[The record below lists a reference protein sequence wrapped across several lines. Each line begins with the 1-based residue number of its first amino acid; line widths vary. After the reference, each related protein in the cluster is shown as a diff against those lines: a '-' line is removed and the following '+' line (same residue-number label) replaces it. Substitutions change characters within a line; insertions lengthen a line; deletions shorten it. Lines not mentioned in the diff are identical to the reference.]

1 MDIIRLFC
9 EIDDFCL
16 VFEPVF
22 KRKMLV
28 DKPRLRNRPSMLSLS
43 EVMTIIVLFHVAG
56 YRHFKQFYLEKV
68 CQELTEEFP
77 NLPSYNRFVELQ
89 AQAMLPLWAYLWTRR
104 GQCSG
109 ISFIDST
116 KLAVCHNRRI
126 LSHRVFAE
134 VAERG
139 KTSVDWF
146 YGFKLHLVINDEGE
160 LLRIHFSKGNVDD
173 RQPVPRMMKD
183 LWGLLYGDKGYL
195 SEELMKMLKIEQGI
209 ELITKLKKNMKQKF
223 ISLFDKLML
232 RKRAIMET
240 VIDQLKNISQIEHT
254 RHRSLANFLG
264 NLAGG
269 LIAYTYR
276 EKKPSLN
283 LRVKQLTGLQEIV
296 L

>member
-9 EIDDFCL
+9 DIDDFCL
-16 VFEPVF
+16 VFEPF
-22 KRKMLV
+22 WKQKMLA
-28 DKPRLRNRPSMLSLS
+28 DKPRQRNRASMLSLS
-43 EVMTIIVLFHVAG
+43 EVMTIIVLFHAMG
-56 YRHFKQFYLEKV
+56 YRNFKQFYLEKV
-68 CQELTEEFP
+68 CQELRPEFP

-89 AQAMLPLWAYLWTRR
+89 VQAMLPLWAYLWTRR
-104 GQCSG
+104 GKCSG
-109 ISFIDST
+109 VSFIDST

-126 LSHRVFAE
+126 LSHRVFAG

-160 LLRIHFSKGNVDD
+160 LLRIHFTRGNVDD
-173 RQPVPRMMKD
+173 REPVPQMMKQ
-183 LWGLLYGDKGYL
+183 LWGVLYGDKGYL
-195 SEELMKMLKIEQGI
+195 SAELTKILKLEQDV

-283 LRVKQLTGLQEIV
+283 LRVKQMTGLQEIV

>member
-1 MDIIRLFC
+1 MDIIKLFC

-16 VFEPVF
+16 KFEPF
-22 KRKMLV
+22 WKQKMLL
-28 DKPRLRNRPSMLSLS
+28 DKPRLRNRLSLLSLS
-43 EVMTIIVLFHVAG
+43 EVMTIIVLFHTAG
-56 YRHFKQFYLEKV
+56 YRNFKQFYLEKV
-68 CQELTEEFP
+68 CQQLESEFP
-77 NLPSYNRFVELQ
+77 KLPSYNRFVELQ
-89 AQAMLPLWAYLWTRR
+89 AQAMLPLWMYLWTRR
-104 GQCSG
+104 GTCSG

-126 LSHRVFAE
+126 LSHRVFE
-134 VAERG
+134 GVAERG

-160 LLRIHFSKGNVDD
+160 LLRIHFTKGNTDD
-173 RQPVPRMMKD
+173 REPVPHIMKD
-183 LWGLLYGDKGYL
+183 LWGMLYGDKGYL
-195 SEELMKMLKIEQGI
+195 SEELTKILKLEHDV

-276 EKKPSLN
+276 TKKPSLN

-296 L
+296 F